1 MSNVEFQSGEML
13 FEWDSEKAELNW
25 QKHTVDFE
33 EAAKVFDDPNRIEQ
47 FDEEHSVNED
57 RYITVGM
64 VSRILFVV
72 YTERGEVTR
81 LISAR
86 KANAKERRD
95 YYAGTES
102 H

>member
-1 MSNVEFQSGEML
+1 MSNVEYQSGEML

-47 FDEEHSVNED
+47 FDTEHSGEEE
-57 RYITVGM
+57 RWITVGM

-72 YTERGEVTR
+72 YTERGEVIR

-86 KANAKERRD
+86 KANTKERRD
-95 YYAGTES
+95 YYAGAES
-102 H
+102 Y

>member
-1 MSNVEFQSGEML
+1 MSNVEYQSGERL
-13 FEWDSEKAELNW
+13 FEWDSDKAALNW

-47 FDEEHSVNED
+47 FDEEHSVEEE
-57 RYITVGM
+57 RWITVGM

-72 YTERGEVTR
+72 YTERDEVTR
-81 LISAR
+81 IISAR

-95 YYAGTES
+95 YYACAES
-102 H
+102 Y